1 MQTQNQNDAS
11 SALGFGGIGENSS
24 VLSNYETGSMRSNP
38 TVGGQ
43 SQSFLNNSSVSGEV
57 KELIIQQIDE
67 LKYADKRDDAL
78 MALSQQR
85 EHFSELAPFIWHSV
99 GTIAALLQEI
109 VGIYPLLSP
118 PFLD

>member
-1 MQTQNQNDAS
+1 
-11 SALGFGGIGENSS
+11 
-24 VLSNYETGSMRSNP
+24 
-38 TVGGQ
+38 
-43 SQSFLNNSSVSGEV
+43 
-57 KELIIQQIDE
+57 
-67 LKYADKRDDAL
+67 